1 MSGGSPRLQKI
12 PAPRKGSRKKEPGEQ
27 QQPEAQLTPRI
38 SPLMGKETQPGDLLA
53 YLRMASHALGASMA
67 LESGRL
73 YIDELQAALDGVA
86 HEAQAI
92 YSSRQTNNI
101 NLHAEDGHHFHQ
113 EKAVT
118 KYSHAM
124 AQLGYVSDQW
134 FSHRLTQ
141 FLAMIFLALLIT
153 AAGGL
158 GLWLVGDAKDVQQG
172 TWNAWTYMADP
183 GSHAGVR
190 GTGPQVVAITVTIL
204 GVLLMAAI
212 LGFIVEAIQAKME
225 ELKSGLSRVVESGH
239 TLILG
244 WTHETVMVIEE
255 ICIANESEGGGI
267 IVVLA
272 DMHKQEMEMDMAM
285 QLGGHVQA
293 RKRLRGTKVVLRSGS
308 PMLVPDLAK
317 VSATEARATLILA
330 EPGLADLADAHTLR
344 CTLALLSLPNLS
356 GHVVAE
362 MRDLDNEP
370 LVRLVGGE
378 LIETLTSHDILGRL
392 MLMSAREPG
401 LASVYATVLGF
412 VGDEFYAAHWPELVG
427 VAWREVAFRFRTAI
441 PIGIR
446 TLDDQL
452 ILNPPG
458 DRVLEEGD
466 EIVVL
471 AEDNDTYAPGERV
484 VVETGPPPVQDVPPK
499 QKEMILCCGWRRDI
513 RDILLQL
520 DKQVARGSELHMMSD
535 TIPLEDRNRCLKD
548 SGLDVD
554 KDMHNLKIVHF
565 MGNTAMRRCLESLPI
580 AEYDSCMILADQ
592 SFEAQMMQSDSHV
605 IASLLQLRE
614 IQKEWAHE
622 ASDPHGDAL
631 AAASDARATRRS
643 IMNDLKLRQQT
654 GGGGMSKSKRALTQR
669 LQLAMPTICEVLDP
683 RTQNTIERNMTV
695 AHTSD
700 FCQSNKLIA
709 QILAMCTEDR
719 SIQVLLNELLGP
731 GGVSFSMQPASRY
744 AHQSEHLNF
753 YELAARVQSYGE
765 TLCGYQTRW
774 EKKAH
779 TIINPQD
786 KGEKK
791 LGWEAYDLIVLQG
804 TASAMSAPDPALA
817 RCRGPRGAAR
827 ARRPRR

>member
-12 PAPRKGSRKKEPGEQ
+12 PAPRKGSRKKEPEEQ

-86 HEAQAI
+86 RCLDAVREGDAANGGRAGSRGGATYGRPRAEPNARGAPPPAADAKDDAPGRAPERPRSREEAAPMTQHEAQAI

-124 AQLGYVSDQW
+124 AQLGYVFDQW

-308 PMLVPDLAK
+308 PMLVPDLA
-317 VSATEARATLILA
+317 
-330 EPGLADLADAHTLR
+330 
-344 CTLALLSLPNLS
+344 
-356 GHVVAE
+356 
-362 MRDLDNEP
+362 
-370 LVRLVGGE
+370 
-378 LIETLTSHDILGRL
+378 
-392 MLMSAREPG
+392 
-401 LASVYATVLGF
+401 
-412 VGDEFYAAHWPELVG
+412 
-427 VAWREVAFRFRTAI
+427 
-441 PIGIR
+441 
-446 TLDDQL
+446 
-452 ILNPPG
+452 
-458 DRVLEEGD
+458 
-466 EIVVL
+466 
-471 AEDNDTYAPGERV
+471 
-484 VVETGPPPVQDVPPK
+484 
-499 QKEMILCCGWRRDI
+499 
-513 RDILLQL
+513 
-520 DKQVARGSELHMMSD
+520 
-535 TIPLEDRNRCLKD
+535 
-548 SGLDVD
+548 
-554 KDMHNLKIVHF
+554 
-565 MGNTAMRRCLESLPI
+565 
-580 AEYDSCMILADQ
+580 
-592 SFEAQMMQSDSHV
+592 
-605 IASLLQLRE
+605 
-614 IQKEWAHE
+614 
-622 ASDPHGDAL
+622 
-631 AAASDARATRRS
+631 
-643 IMNDLKLRQQT
+643 
-654 GGGGMSKSKRALTQR
+654 
-669 LQLAMPTICEVLDP
+669 
-683 RTQNTIERNMTV
+683 
-695 AHTSD
+695 
-700 FCQSNKLIA
+700 
-709 QILAMCTEDR
+709 
-719 SIQVLLNELLGP
+719 
-731 GGVSFSMQPASRY
+731 MQPASRY

-817 RCRGPRGAAR
+817 AARRASPRSPRGQRGYASSAKMTRGTRSGRHDTIVASRSGTRRASMTGAKKRKEVSSAKLAAS
-827 ARRPRR
+827 RRSLIASHDDGPLAEPGSPKIAPE

>member
-1 MSGGSPRLQKI
+1 M
-12 PAPRKGSRKKEPGEQ
+12 
-27 QQPEAQLTPRI
+27 
-38 SPLMGKETQPGDLLA
+38 TQ
-53 YLRMASHALGASMA
+53 
-67 LESGRL
+67 
-73 YIDELQAALDGVA
+73 

-124 AQLGYVSDQW
+124 AQLGYVFDQW

-535 TIPLEDRNRCLKD
+535 TIPLEDRNRYLKD

-631 AAASDARATRRS
+631 AAASDARARATRRS

-817 RCRGPRGAAR
+817 AARRASPRSPRGQRGYASSAKMTRGTRSGRHDTIVASRSGTRRASMTGAKKRKEVSSAKLAAS
-827 ARRPRR
+827 RRSLIASHDDGPLAEPGSPKIAPE